1 MNIMEQAWRPGLITF
16 LIAFAPACIATPA
29 DDGQRA
35 EDADDA
41 AEIGVELPR
50 PGALGTVTPEGV
62 AAAENVLAV
71 VRTANGAEVRF
82 FESAAGELS
91 IESTPPSGGAD
102 PLAQLDLD
110 ALDATEVYE
119 ALAGQPAPEAL
130 RTAELRAALSERAA
144 ETPDVEPVAEGGAAL
159 SAPPMSGEEFQQK
172 YCAGMDFCWDNEMN
186 DERMEER
193 AKGIK
198 GFIYAVRGTVVLS
211 IRRKKHGWHQ
221 VISREV
227 HPGGSEPFPFDEHWG
242 DLIRRRIKLEVK
254 NATGDQYHLAFSWIS
269 PRD

>member
-41 AEIGVELPR
+41 AEIGLELPR

-130 RTAELRAALSERAA
+130 RTAELRAALSERQGLHLRRPWDGRPEHSPQEARVASSALERGASGGVEAVSLRRALGRPHSAQDQARGEERHWRPVPPGFLVDLAA
-144 ETPDVEPVAEGGAAL
+144 RLNRRERQAGEIGRLPHDDAAL
-159 SAPPMSGEEFQQK
+159 AP
-172 YCAGMDFCWDNEMN
+172 A
-186 DERMEER
+186 
-193 AKGIK
+193 A
-198 GFIYAVRGTVVLS
+198 RG
-211 IRRKKHGWHQ
+211 
-221 VISREV
+221 
-227 HPGGSEPFPFDEHWG
+227 
-242 DLIRRRIKLEVK
+242 
-254 NATGDQYHLAFSWIS
+254 
-269 PRD
+269 